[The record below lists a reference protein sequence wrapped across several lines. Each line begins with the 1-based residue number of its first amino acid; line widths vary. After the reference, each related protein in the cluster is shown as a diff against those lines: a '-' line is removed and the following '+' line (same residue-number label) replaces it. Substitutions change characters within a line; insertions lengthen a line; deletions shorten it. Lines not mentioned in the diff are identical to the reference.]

1 MVRVVGATMR
11 DFMME
16 PDWIWLLMPIIVVPC
31 RGRRLEIWTLT
42 ERIAA
47 GCWTSIEGCS
57 ILVALSRRQIDSS
70 MSEAQ
75 LIAVLAAL
83 GHAVRLSLWRMLLPY
98 GSDGLSAGTIAERMA
113 IIPSSL
119 SFHLRQMTQAG
130 VLRQRRSSRNIVYAV
145 NADVMEEVMTQ
156 LARTLPSGGRLS
168 HEAGDIAG
176 D

>member
-1 MVRVVGATMR
+1 M
-11 DFMME
+11 
-16 PDWIWLLMPIIVVPC
+16 
-31 RGRRLEIWTLT
+31 
-42 ERIAA
+42 
-47 GCWTSIEGCS
+47 IES
-57 ILVALSRRQIDSS
+57 
-70 MSEAQ
+70 Q

-113 IIPSSL
+113 IIHSSL

-145 NADVMEEVMTQ
+145 NVDVMDELMTQ
-156 LARTLPSGGRLS
+156 LALTATSGGRLS
-168 HEAGDIAG
+168 QKAGDIIG